1 MPSRWSSTRD
11 RLPGRAVSRLAFT
24 HATVIDGDRTTLTD
38 AHVVVDADRIVA
50 VGTGPVIGPRPDD
63 RVVDLHGRTVMPGM
77 INCHFHATYHNLG
90 ANPAPFGLEEPMA
103 LQAVRAVNS
112 LALLVDSGFTS
123 AVSAGA
129 PFAIDASMKVAIGRG
144 LIPGPRLVPCSR
156 DVSTTGHAGDRSYPP
171 QWQVGA
177 LGAIRPSDGPDEF
190 RRSVRA
196 EIKEGAEIIKM
207 FVTGGHGTIGPKEQL
222 EMTREEMAAGIEA
235 AHLRGV
241 KVRGHIA
248 NREAIL
254 MALDLG
260 IDIIDHG
267 DGMDEDCIE
276 RIVESGTPLVPS
288 MMFPA
293 RFLQSMGSGAL
304 GFTDGMKAD
313 IDAMAE
319 MLPKA
324 NAAGMRLV
332 LGDDYG
338 AIFFPHGHYADELS
352 YYVTKVGIPARD
364 VIRWA
369 TKHGA
374 ELMGRGDELG
384 TIKVGKLA
392 DLLVIDGDPVEDIDV
407 LQDRS
412 NLLAIIK
419 GGQLVKDE
427 LSDRLAPSD

>member
-1 MPSRWSSTRD
+1 M
-11 RLPGRAVSRLAFT
+11 V
-24 HATVIDGDRTTLTD
+24 DGDRTVLRD
-38 AHVVVDADRIVA
+38 AHVVVDGDRITA
-50 VGTGPVIGPRPDD
+50 VGPGPVPGARPDD
-63 RVVDLHGRTVMPGM
+63 RVVELSGRTVMPGM
-77 INCHFHATYHNLG
+77 VNCHFHATYHNLG
-90 ANPAPFGLEEPMA
+90 SIPAPFGLEEPMA

-112 LALLVDSGFTS
+112 LGKLVDCGFTS

-129 PFAIDASMKVAIGRG
+129 PFAIDASMKVAIDRG

-171 QWQVGA
+171 HWEVGA

-207 FVTGGHGTIGPKEQL
+207 FITGGHGTIGPKEQL
-222 EMTREEMAAGIEA
+222 EMSREELAAGIEA

-260 IDIIDHG
+260 IDVIDHG
-267 DGMDEDCIE
+267 DGMDDECIE
-276 RIVESGTPLVPS
+276 RIVASGTPVVPS

-293 RFLQSMGSGAL
+293 RFLQSMGGASL
-304 GFTDGMKAD
+304 GFTDSMRED
-313 IDAMAE
+313 IDAMAAV
-319 MLPKA
+319 LPRA
-324 NAAGMRLV
+324 NAAGMCLV

-338 AIFFPHGHYADELS
+338 AIGLPHGRYGEELAYYADEI
-352 YYVTKVGIPARD
+352 GIPPLD

-374 ELMGRGDELG
+374 ELMGREHELG
-384 TIKVGKLA
+384 TVTEGKLA
-392 DLLVIDGDPVEDIDV
+392 DLLVVDGDPVAELDAAGRPRQSAGRDPGRSPDQGRPSRPDLV
-407 LQDRS
+407 DRR
-412 NLLAIIK
+412 
-419 GGQLVKDE
+419 QLNS
-427 LSDRLAPSD
+427 LSKRLPRTF

>member
-1 MPSRWSSTRD
+1 VNPATASKGTAQVPSTR
-11 RLPGRAVSRLAFT
+11 LVFT
-24 HATVIDGDRTTLTD
+24 HATVVDGDGSTLTG
-38 AHVVVDADRIVA
+38 AHVVVDGNRITA
-50 VGTGPVIGPRPDD
+50 VGEGPVSTRPDD
-63 RVVDLHGRTVMPGM
+63 RIVDLQGRTVMPGM
-77 INCHFHATYHNLG
+77 VNCHFHATYHNLG
-90 ANPAPFGLEEPMA
+90 ATPAPFGLEEPMA
-103 LQAVRAVNS
+103 LQAIRAVNS
-112 LALLVDSGFTS
+112 LELLLKSGFTS

-129 PFAIDASMKVAIGRG
+129 PFAIDASMKVAIDQG
-144 LIPGPRLVPCSR
+144 LIEGPRLVPCSR

-171 QWQVGA
+171 QWKVGA

-207 FVTGGHGTIGPKEQL
+207 FVTGGHGTIGPKEQV
-222 EMTREEMAAGIEA
+222 EMTRQEMAAGIEA
-235 AHLRGV
+235 AHLRGA

-254 MALDLG
+254 MALDLH

-267 DGMDEDCIE
+267 DGMDDECIE
-276 RIVESGTPLVPS
+276 RIVGAGTPVVPS

-293 RFLQSMGSGAL
+293 RLMQSMGGSAL
-304 GFTDGMKAD
+304 GFTDSMKAD

-319 MLPKA
+319 VLPKA

-338 AIFFPHGHYADELS
+338 AIFFPHGPYAEELAYYTDEI
-352 YYVTKVGIPARD
+352 GIPAVD

-384 TIKVGKLA
+384 TVAAGKLA
-392 DLLVIDGDPVEDIDV
+392 DLLVIDGDPLTDIAV
-407 LQDRS
+407 LQDGA
-412 NLLAIIK
+412 NLVAILK
-419 GGQLVKDE
+419 DGRLVKDC
-427 LSDRLAPSD
+427 LPDQRLPSP

>member
-1 MPSRWSSTRD
+1 VT
-11 RLPGRAVSRLAFT
+11 RLALI
-24 HATVIDGDRTTLTD
+24 HATVVDGDRTVLHD
-38 AHVVVDADRIVA
+38 AYVVVDGDRIA
-50 VGTGPVIGPRPDD
+50 RVGTGPLPEHRPDD
-63 RVVDLHGRTVMPGM
+63 RVVDLSGRTVMPGM

-90 ANPAPFGLEEPMA
+90 STPAPFGLEEPMA

-112 LALLVDSGFTS
+112 LGLLVESGFTS

-129 PFAIDASMKVAIGRG
+129 PFAIDASLKVAIDRG
-144 LIPGPRLVPCSR
+144 LVPGPRLVPCSR

-171 QWQVGA
+171 HWRIGA

-235 AHLRGV
+235 AHLRGA

-248 NREAIL
+248 NRQAIH

-260 IDIIDHG
+260 IDVIDHG
-267 DGMDEDCIE
+267 DGMDDECIE
-276 RIVESGTPLVPS
+276 RIVASGTPVVPS

-293 RFLQSMGSGAL
+293 RLLQSMGDASL
-304 GFTDGMKAD
+304 GFTESMKED
-313 IDAMAE
+313 LDAMAAI
-319 MLPKA
+319 LPRA

-338 AIFFPHGHYADELS
+338 AIGFPHGRYGEELA
-352 YYVTKVGIPARD
+352 YYGDDIGIPALD

-369 TKHGA
+369 TKYGA
-374 ELMGRGDELG
+374 ELMGREHELG
-384 TIKVGKLA
+384 TVAEGKLA
-392 DLLVIDGDPVEDIDV
+392 DLLVVDGDPVAD
-407 LQDRS
+407 LS
-412 NLLAIIK
+412 LLADRGRLLAVVQ
-419 GGQLVKDE
+419 GGRLVT
-427 LSDRLAPSD
+427 DRLPDRTQPETDK